1 MNREYYWDPE
11 DATVMVNVTGLY
23 DAELRKFLTEI
34 GEEFSWAGVAYTT
47 AYDDEGT
54 ASEWM
59 WLHQARV
66 KVPA

>member
-1 MNREYYWDPE
+1 MSREYYWDPE
-11 DATVMVNVTGLY
+11 DATVMVNVTGIY
-23 DAELRKFLTEI
+23 DAELRKLLTEI
-34 GEEFSWAGVAYTT
+34 GEEFSWSGVAYTT
-47 AYDDEGT
+47 VHDDEGV